1 MSGSVDGF
9 QWKNKRY
16 PFATGTL
23 DVKCIGFIK
32 RFTITDFDRHLPTAT
47 TVITTDTWDCFHL
60 AQKQFEY
67 FLEKQKQTDIHD
79 DVVPGKT
86 G

>member
-9 QWKNKRY
+9 QWRNKRY
-16 PFATGTL
+16 NFLAGTL

-32 RFTITDFDRHLPTAT
+32 RFTITDFDRYQPST

-67 FLEKQKQTDIHD
+67 FLAKQQPRQPTDD
-79 DVVPGKT
+79 KKCV
-86 G
+86 